1 MNVQLQNDMNQIKRE
16 YPAIIILSKTV
27 RNLEQQME
35 FVITRWRNPG
45 TYEKTLKDFMQK
57 YGITDR
63 SKVPNQ
69 INNLT
74 EEQKE
79 FVKERIQH
87 YSKNGGY
94 RHLSGNAIDISVKA
108 ITDVRIK
115 TIIKSKIEALG
126 YHIILEKG
134 SNYAASISEATTFHV
149 EAKSGNHTD
158 KHTSP
163 DKTMNT
169 WQYYNNMWNSRMCIL
184 P

>member
-1 MNVQLQNDMNQIKRE
+1 MNAQLQNDMNKIKQE
-16 YPAIIILSKTV
+16 YPAITILSKKE
-27 RNLEQQME
+27 RNIEQQME

-45 TYEKTLKDFMQK
+45 TYEKTLNDYMEK

-69 INNLT
+69 IKDMT
-74 EEQKE
+74 DEQKQ
-79 FVKERIQH
+79 FVIDRILH

-108 ITDVRIK
+108 ISDVRIK
-115 TIIKSKIEALG
+115 TIIKNKIEALG

-134 SNYAASISEATTFHV
+134 SNYAASISAATTFHV
-149 EAKSGNHTD
+149 EAKSGDHTD
-158 KHTSP
+158 KHASP
-163 DKTMNT
+163 DKTINT
-169 WQYYNNMWNSRMCIL
+169 WEYYNNMWNSRMCIL